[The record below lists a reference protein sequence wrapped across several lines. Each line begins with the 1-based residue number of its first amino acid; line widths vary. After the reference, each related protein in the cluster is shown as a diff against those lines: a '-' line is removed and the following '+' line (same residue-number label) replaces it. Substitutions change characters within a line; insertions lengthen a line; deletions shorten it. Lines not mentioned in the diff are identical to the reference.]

1 MILAASFT
9 LQCGSTIRSAHR
21 KLRKVTVRGIE
32 ILTVLLLGVSKYEDQ
47 PFLTL
52 LHFLEPVETPIYIPR
67 IWNCQDDNFGLA
79 MLHHG
84 AHHLRTFA
92 RLSWLALEPLVFRVH
107 AFAPSHCSRTGCA
120 YAKNPCGY
128 RFSTACIVEVL
139 LPANEALAFGSA
151 CTRSGREADYCI
163 LGTSYVIH
171 ATERFCVGLLVR

>member
-79 MLHHG
+79 MSSMHLAPWGSSPSHLRTLVLAGPG
-84 AHHLRTFA
+84 AASLSRSRLRTFA
-92 RLSWLALEPLVFRVH
+92 LRQNGLCIRQESLRISLFHGVHRRSLV
-107 AFAPSHCSRTGCA
+107 AGQ
-120 YAKNPCGY
+120 
-128 RFSTACIVEVL
+128 
-139 LPANEALAFGSA
+139 
-151 CTRSGREADYCI
+151 
-163 LGTSYVIH
+163 
-171 ATERFCVGLLVR
+171 